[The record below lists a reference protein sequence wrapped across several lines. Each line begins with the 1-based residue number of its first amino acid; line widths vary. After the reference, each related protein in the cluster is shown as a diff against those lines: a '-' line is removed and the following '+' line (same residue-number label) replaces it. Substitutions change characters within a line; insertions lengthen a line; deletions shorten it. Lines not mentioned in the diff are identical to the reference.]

1 MSHRTEFILEH
12 DAQRERQSNKY
23 VLHCFDVTMAVYTI
37 VLVLNLV
44 GIFIIDKDLMTKS
57 YMVNL
62 FVYLFVKLVLYKNPL
77 KEWYVKYII
86 LLGVLIVHTVMGMYL
101 TYHYIILS
109 VLPFLYAVIYASKK
123 IMVYTYIF
131 SVISTVFAVYGGY
144 YFGLCDANMILLTTT
159 TLKKHVAEGF
169 FINPVINENPE
180 VTLALYY
187 VFPRCMVY
195 VVVVFVC
202 ISIYKIVN
210 EGMLKAK
217 LSEELEKAVENAQHA
232 NRAKTDFLSSVSHE
246 IRTPINVMLGMNEM
260 ILSETTDQQV
270 IEHANMAYNAGQ
282 NLLYLVKDILDFSKI
297 ETGKIDINERP
308 YKTEDLFQESYNM
321 VIDRTKAKSLQL
333 RMAIDEKLP
342 ANLSGDVHRITQIMI
357 NLLTNAIKYTDEG
370 AIEVRAAF
378 EKQDTEHG
386 LFKIDVE
393 DTGIGIKE
401 ENLKDLFSKY
411 ARFDLERNENVEG
424 TGLGLNIVQSLT
436 KAMGG
441 TVSVKSIYGKGST
454 FSIEIPQK
462 VINDEVIGIFHIKN
476 FGGKKIVNDEIK
488 ESSLKGRVL
497 VVDDL
502 DMNLVVFKGLLK
514 NSGVEIDTCIS
525 GTLCLDMVV
534 EKKYDIIF
542 MDHMMPIMNGIET
555 FRKMKELDN
564 NKNIDTPIVMLT
576 ANALSGIEEMYKAE
590 GFADYIIKPVQR
602 NNLCEIIRK
611 YTNNIC

>member
-1 MSHRTEFILEH
+1 M
-12 DAQRERQSNKY
+12 
-23 VLHCFDVTMAVYTI
+23 
-37 VLVLNLV
+37 
-44 GIFIIDKDLMTKS
+44 
-57 YMVNL
+57 
-62 FVYLFVKLVLYKNPL
+62 
-77 KEWYVKYII
+77 
-86 LLGVLIVHTVMGMYL
+86 
-101 TYHYIILS
+101 
-109 VLPFLYAVIYASKK
+109 
-123 IMVYTYIF
+123 
-131 SVISTVFAVYGGY
+131 
-144 YFGLCDANMILLTTT
+144 
-159 TLKKHVAEGF
+159 
-169 FINPVINENPE
+169 
-180 VTLALYY
+180 
-187 VFPRCMVY
+187 
-195 VVVVFVC
+195 
-202 ISIYKIVN
+202 
-210 EGMLKAK
+210 
-217 LSEELEKAVENAQHA
+217 
-232 NRAKTDFLSSVSHE
+232 
-246 IRTPINVMLGMNEM
+246 
-260 ILSETTDQQV
+260 
-270 IEHANMAYNAGQ
+270 
-282 NLLYLVKDILDFSKI
+282 
-297 ETGKIDINERP
+297 
-308 YKTEDLFQESYNM
+308 
-321 VIDRTKAKSLQL
+321 
-333 RMAIDEKLP
+333 
-342 ANLSGDVHRITQIMI
+342 
-357 NLLTNAIKYTDEG
+357 
-370 AIEVRAAF
+370 
-378 EKQDTEHG
+378 
-386 LFKIDVE
+386 
-393 DTGIGIKE
+393 
-401 ENLKDLFSKY
+401 
-411 ARFDLERNENVEG
+411 
-424 TGLGLNIVQSLT
+424 GLNIVQSLT